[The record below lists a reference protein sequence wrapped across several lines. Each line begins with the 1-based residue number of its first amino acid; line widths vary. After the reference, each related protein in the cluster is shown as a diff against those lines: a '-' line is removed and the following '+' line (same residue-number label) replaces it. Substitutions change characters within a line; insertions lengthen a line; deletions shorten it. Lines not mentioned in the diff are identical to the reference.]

1 MVNEATIEAYKAMA
15 KDSECPSME
24 TQIRENL
31 ERTCDKFAGNED
43 KFERCISYLE
53 DCASQILDGKSGDVP
68 DEVCFRICRDYFN
81 DEIWKKE
88 DEEEARKKAEAEERA
103 RLAAEKKAEA
113 EERARLAAEKKAKDK
128 KGQKAKPRKG
138 QKAKPRK
145 EKPEEE
151 KASKCARCGTE
162 VLELEKGLCPACH
175 ALLHPAPEPVE
186 PAPENAEPEKEKFP
200 ICRVCG
206 KEFINLFKDGMCVD
220 CYEKKPMDAEK
231 SAPAHAAKIQPE
243 PGQLN
248 FFDLMGV

>member
-53 DCASQILDGKSGDVP
+53 ECAREILEGKNGDVP

-103 RLAAEKKAEA
+103 RFAAD
-113 EERARLAAEKKAKDK
+113 KKAKDK
-128 KGQKAKPRKG
+128 KGKKAN
-138 QKAKPRK
+138 PRK

-175 ALLHPAPEPVE
+175 ALLHPAQEPVE
-186 PAPENAEPEKEKFP
+186 PATEKAEPEKENFP

-231 SAPAHAAKIQPE
+231 SDPAHAAKIQPE
-243 PGQLN
+243 PGQLD
-248 FFDLMGV
+248 FFDMLGA